1 MVGQRSTI
9 WKKCFHLKVENTS
22 HFFLLVGV
30 RKGENMEKN
39 SRWKTCFPRSCL
51 CPKELLTYK

>member
-9 WKKCFHLKVENTS
+9 WKKCFHLKVENTN
-22 HFFLLVGV
+22 HFFVSG
-30 RKGENMEKN
+30 RKKVENMGRN
-39 SRWKTCFPRSCL
+39 SRWTTCFPRSCL